1 MCATFLP
8 VCLCISVSLCPC
20 VSVFVFLSVAPCV
33 CLSLF
38 VFMLLRVGSTFSNGE
53 PWPSTDCRFY
63 LPPSANVPVT
73 PALHGAQSATN
84 YDQEK
89 KTCAISGCSL
99 SRKHLSTQEDV
110 NWPVCSPSKFDH
122 QTPLSCPCFLQ
133 VHAWGLQPAAAVNYL
148 IRNWLLRRTC
158 PPGSCGCTAQPRF
171 NQ

>member
-99 SRKHLSTQEDV
+99 SWKHLSIQQVTEH
-110 NWPVCSPSKFDH
+110 WFVCSQS
-122 QTPLSCPCFLQ
+122 L
-133 VHAWGLQPAAAVNYL
+133 VPAFCKCMPGACSQ
-148 IRNWLLRRTC
+148 LLRSIISLETDYC
-158 PPGSCGCTAQPRF
+158 GEPPRLGAVAAQHNPALIS
-171 NQ
+171 N